1 MFFCSRSLFTENQ
14 FKLPG
19 DQDWGFWCVSYLWR
33 RRTLKKNQERA
44 NSLSINGFSL
54 QVKLYVIKRL
64 PAKYFIFLPEL
75 CCMEMSLKHIIF
87 TMHNDSACSHEVK
100 KLWEMI
106 AKLKVVRAALY
117 NGSYGACKNA
127 FVWIVVVLYRAVEL
141 MYLPESIFLPHPYL
155 DFIRTLNYLV
165 KEHIFLNEE

>member
-1 MFFCSRSLFTENQ
+1 MCFLSMETKNI
-14 FKLPG
+14 
-19 DQDWGFWCVSYLWR
+19 
-33 RRTLKKNQERA
+33 KKNQERA

-54 QVKLYVIKRL
+54 QVKLCVIKSL
-64 PAKYFIFLPEL
+64 PAKYFVFLPEL

-87 TMHNDSACSHEVK
+87 MMHNNSACSHEVK

>member
-1 MFFCSRSLFTENQ
+1 MCFLSMETKNI
-14 FKLPG
+14 
-19 DQDWGFWCVSYLWR
+19 
-33 RRTLKKNQERA
+33 KKNQERA

-117 NGSYGACKNA
+117 NGSHGAGKNA
-127 FVWIVVVLYRAVEL
+127 FV
-141 MYLPESIFLPHPYL
+141 
-155 DFIRTLNYLV
+155 
-165 KEHIFLNEE
+165 

>member
-1 MFFCSRSLFTENQ
+1 MCFLSMETKNI
-14 FKLPG
+14 
-19 DQDWGFWCVSYLWR
+19 
-33 RRTLKKNQERA
+33 KKNQERA

-54 QVKLYVIKRL
+54 QVKLYVIKSL
-64 PAKYFIFLPEL
+64 PAKYFVFLPEL

-117 NGSYGACKNA
+117 NGSHGACKNA
-127 FVWIVVVLYRAVEL
+127 FV
-141 MYLPESIFLPHPYL
+141 
-155 DFIRTLNYLV
+155 
-165 KEHIFLNEE
+165 

>member
-1 MFFCSRSLFTENQ
+1 MISITSMFFCSRSLFTENQ

-54 QVKLYVIKRL
+54 QVKLYVIKSL

-87 TMHNDSACSHEVK
+87 MMHND
-100 KLWEMI
+100 W
-106 AKLKVVRAALY
+106 
-117 NGSYGACKNA
+117 
-127 FVWIVVVLYRAVEL
+127 VVLMKWRNCGRWLQSLRLSGQHCIMGHTGPVKMPLFEL
-141 MYLPESIFLPHPYL
+141 LWFLKGLWNWY
-155 DFIRTLNYLV
+155 
-165 KEHIFLNEE
+165 IFLNPFFFLIHI